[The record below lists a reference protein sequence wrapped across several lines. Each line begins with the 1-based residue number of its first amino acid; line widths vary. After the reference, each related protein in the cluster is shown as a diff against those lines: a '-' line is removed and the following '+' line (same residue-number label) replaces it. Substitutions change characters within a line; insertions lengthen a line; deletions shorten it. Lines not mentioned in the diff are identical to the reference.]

1 MSQKNYLDDS
11 LNANQIDLDAGT
23 DAKVIGNL
31 KTQDF
36 LIIMAVAAATLLL
49 FALVGFIP
57 FFIRILLFL
66 IPVAT
71 GVFFQADGPKKL
83 MIRREFSSRNHE
95 IKQGEPL
102 DTAYEWQ
109 SFETLKNFIVVDDF
123 VIVFANLVLPPTD
136 LLSEEDHEILSKGV
150 ATMVRTAVQS
160 GAVIETYLFHRSFV
174 PDKINNIDR
183 EKYWMETGT
192 SRYVTEL
199 YIRII
204 FSGKDVAKAETLSNR
219 IRRAYFSNGGK
230 GDWIWTSAATVA
242 QESHD
247 ALNPGALRKRYL
259 EVISNASRR
268 TS

>member
-1 MSQKNYLDDS
+1 MKNYMENTLTAS
-11 LNANQIDLDAGT
+11 QIDLDAGT

-36 LIIMAVAAATLLL
+36 LIIMAVTAATLLL
-49 FALVGFIP
+49 FAIAGFIP
-57 FFIRILLFL
+57 FLIRLLLFL
-66 IPVAT
+66 IPIAT
-71 GVFFQADGPKKL
+71 GVFFQADGPRRL
-83 MIRREFSSRNHE
+83 MIRREFIARDHE
-95 IKQGEPL
+95 IEQGELL
-102 DTAYEWQ
+102 DAAYEWK
-109 SFETLKNFIVVDDF
+109 SFETLKNFIVTDDH

-136 LLSEEDHEILSKGV
+136 LFSEEDHEILSEGI
-150 ATMVRTAVQS
+150 ATMVRTAVQA

-174 PDKINNIDR
+174 PDKISNIAR

-199 YIRII
+199 YIRMI
-204 FSGKDVAKAETLSNR
+204 FLGKDVAKAETLSNR

-259 EVISNASRR
+259 EVITNASRR